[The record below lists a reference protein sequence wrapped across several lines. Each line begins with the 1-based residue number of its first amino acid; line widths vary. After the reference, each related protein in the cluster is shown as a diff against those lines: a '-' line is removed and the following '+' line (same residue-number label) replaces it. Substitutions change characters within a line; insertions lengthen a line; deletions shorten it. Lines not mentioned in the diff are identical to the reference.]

1 MPCTE
6 MLIREALDSD
16 LDDVLAVESAAFGP
30 DEIPELVRDLT
41 SDKSAEPL
49 LSLLAVRDKRAVGHI
64 LFTKA
69 RLEPEAPV
77 AVSILAPLAVVPD
90 AQGQGTG
97 GKLVEY
103 GLNLLRKRG
112 VGLVFVL
119 GHPGYYPR
127 FRFSPAGDLGF
138 EAAYPIPEKNADA
151 WMVRELQDG
160 YAGRYSGKVICADRL
175 NRPQYWRE

>member
-1 MPCTE
+1 
-6 MLIREALDSD
+6 MLIREALESD

-30 DEIPELVRDLT
+30 EEIPELVRDLT

-49 LSLLAVRDKRAVGHI
+49 LSLLAVRDKRPVGHI

-77 AVSILAPLAVVPD
+77 ALSILAPLAVVPD
-90 AQGQGTG
+90 TQRRGTG

-127 FRFSPAGDLGF
+127 FGFRPAGDLGF
-138 EAAYPIPEKNADA
+138 EAAYPIPGKNADA

-160 YAGRYSGKVICADRL
+160 AAERYFGKVICADTL
-175 NRPQYWRE
+175 SRPQYWRE